1 MSQKLNYDKP
11 LEEMDPKE
19 ILDEYVA
26 LVSGQADE
34 RDPRKGVKMG
44 LAPKLKERMELLK
57 EFILSGMI
65 SVVS

>member
-1 MSQKLNYDKP
+1 MSQKPNYDKP

-34 RDPRKGVKMG
+34 TDPRKGVKMG
-44 LAPKLKERMELLK
+44 LVPKLKERMELLK
-57 EFILSGMI
+57 EFILSGMV